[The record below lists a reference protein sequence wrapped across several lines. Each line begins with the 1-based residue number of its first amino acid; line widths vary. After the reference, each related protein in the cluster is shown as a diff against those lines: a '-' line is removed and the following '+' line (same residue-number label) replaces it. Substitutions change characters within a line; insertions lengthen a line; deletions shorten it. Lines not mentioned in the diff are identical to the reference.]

1 MSHTNPTFYPQL
13 IVTQSVAEILEV
25 GDIINGIGIPI
36 DSEVL
41 NIVDLGSGQWS
52 IVIDQTPLEADVY
65 ATGNHGPYTDPSGAA
80 SARALWSTDIEI
92 ERPTAVS
99 PTISFSEK
107 VGGWVSLKSFG
118 SMQMGI
124 SLANNYYTFHQG
136 RLWLHYSETE
146 DRNTFYGQFTASS
159 IDVLL
164 NQNPGEVKVFDTL
177 NYEGSQAKVDKFT
190 FIDGEDADYKKIPFQ
205 KKTSYSDQEY
215 YNLYGKNGWSVESI
229 ITNKEEGYVNEFLE
243 KEGKWFNGINKIV
256 DALADAN
263 TYDFTFQGIGITAG
277 ATRSDGKGMGNIFDD
292 GLRPSDEE

>member
-1 MSHTNPTFYPQL
+1 MSHTTPTFDNVL
-13 IVTQSVAEILEV
+13 ITTASVANALII

-41 NIVDLGSGQWS
+41 NIVDYGALGQWG
-52 IVIDQTPLEADVY
+52 IVIDQTPLEVDVY
-65 ATGNHGPYTDPSGAA
+65 ATGNHGPYTDPSGAG
-80 SARALWSTDIEI
+80 LKVQWSTNIDI
-92 ERPTAVS
+92 ERPSTVS

-107 VGGWVSLKSFG
+107 AGGWISLKSFG

-124 SLANNYYTFHQG
+124 SLANDYYTFHQG

-164 NQNPGEVKVFDTL
+164 NQNPGEVKVFNTL

-190 FIDGEDADYKKIPFQ
+190 FIDKGDADYKKIPFQ
-205 KKTSYSDQEY
+205 KDTSYSDQEY

-277 ATRSDGKGMGNIFDD
+277 ATISDNKGMGNIFDD
-292 GLRPSDEE
+292 GIKSIDEE